1 VIPPE
6 ANADFV
12 AAMEAVLAVYARP
25 PDPTRPLVCF
35 DECGKDLKAQAR
47 PPRPAAPGR
56 LAQEDAEYVR
66 HGSVNGFVAVAPH
79 QGWRHVLLTERRTAR
94 DFAQAVRGLIDE
106 QFPTAE
112 RIVLVTDNLNIH
124 RPGALYQAF
133 PPAEA
138 WRLLSKIEWHYT
150 PVHGSWLNLAELE
163 LSVLQRQCWG
173 RRLPDRDTLVQE
185 TTAWVSE
192 RNAAHVGIAWRF
204 TQADARERL
213 PWLYPQRE

>member
-1 VIPPE
+1 
-6 ANADFV
+6 
-12 AAMEAVLAVYARP
+12 
-25 PDPTRPLVCF
+25 
-35 DECGKDLKAQAR
+35 
-47 PPRPAAPGR
+47 GR

-138 WRLLSKIEWHYT
+138 WRLLSKIGTRWPT
-150 PVHGSWLNLAELE
+150 K
-163 LSVLQRQCWG
+163 
-173 RRLPDRDTLVQE
+173 LPR
-185 TTAWVSE
+185 
-192 RNAAHVGIAWRF
+192 G
-204 TQADARERL
+204 
-213 PWLYPQRE
+213 